1 MGLFAFA
8 DIAKAA
14 AEAPAAHLATGC
26 LSSGDGYLKARL
38 KGRIDAT
45 IDWPNAG
52 LRCDGEERPN
62 HEGLRLSFH
71 REPASAPDLL
81 FVFGIARVGENQ
93 RASGSPVNVTVILQ
107 GSTQIF
113 GTQGDSR
120 CTIDSLQQRRLPDPA
135 SSSTSAPPDP
145 KAGAAPAGAAA
156 ASNPP
161 RRYRIEAHGFCT
173 SPAHA
178 VRGEGSVLL
187 TSFDFAGSVLFDGQ
201 EHTT

>member
-1 MGLFAFA
+1 MGLSAFA
-8 DIAKAA
+8 DIARAA
-14 AEAPAAHLATGC
+14 VEAPAAHLAAGC

-38 KGRIDAT
+38 KGRIEAT

-52 LRCDGEERPN
+52 LRCEGEERPN

-81 FVFGIARVGENQ
+81 FVFGITRVGENQ
-93 RASGSPVNVTVILQ
+93 RATGTPVNVTVILQ
-107 GSTQIF
+107 DSTLMF
-113 GTQGDSR
+113 GTRGDSR
-120 CTIDSLQQRRLPDPA
+120 CTIDSLQQRRLPEP
-135 SSSTSAPPDP
+135 
-145 KAGAAPAGAAA
+145 APA
-156 ASNPP
+156 

-178 VRGEGSVLL
+178 IRGEGSVLL